1 MTAFTGLRTRLKP
14 GMLHAYKEAHDAIW
28 PEILEAQ
35 SAAGIKR
42 YLIFR
47 DGLDLFHAVEVDD
60 FDAAD
65 EMLRRVPID
74 QRWQAE
80 MAKFVVATDDQNRPG
95 AVRLELVYD
104 RSPADDA

>member
-1 MTAFTGLRTRLKP
+1 
-14 GMLHAYKEAHDAIW
+14 
-28 PEILEAQ
+28 
-35 SAAGIKR
+35 
-42 YLIFR
+42 
-47 DGLDLFHAVEVDD
+47 
-60 FDAAD
+60 
-65 EMLRRVPID
+65 MLRRVPID